1 MRPSSWSREP
11 ALIMDHR
18 WARKPVLMNR
28 WGGVTRTDEKQ
39 REGAPWRR
47 AAGNFRKNPNL
58 FTSHE
63 AVFRLLLWKE
73 SAIVKAAKRI
83 PTEGAAI
90 VGSSTQ
96 GDGMKDLR
104 RRIP

>member
-1 MRPSSWSREP
+1 MY
-11 ALIMDHR
+11 HR
-18 WARKPVLMNR
+18 SARKPVLVNR
-28 WGGVTRTDEKQ
+28 RAGATRTEAKQ
-39 REGAPWRR
+39 GEDAPWRR
-47 AAGNFRKNPNL
+47 APGNFRKNSNL

-63 AVFRLLLWKE
+63 GVLRLLLRKE
-73 SAIVKAAKRI
+73 SAIVKATKRI

-104 RRIP
+104 RTP